1 MKKYLPILFAVM
13 LILTACG
20 QKPVFVVS
28 SNDDN
33 SISVTADRGPKD
45 CMGIG
50 YLTVGE
56 NEQIAVDADFNPDG
70 KLALRFMDGVLGSS
84 DFPDEPA
91 AEASISGSDSMT
103 FTAEPGEYTVAVIAQ
118 SKLTGNA
125 LIYTKPIV

>member
-1 MKKYLPILFAVM
+1 
-13 LILTACG
+13 
-20 QKPVFVVS
+20 
-28 SNDDN
+28 
-33 SISVTADRGPKD
+33 
-45 CMGIG
+45 
-50 YLTVGE
+50 
-56 NEQIAVDADFNPDG
+56 
-70 KLALRFMDGVLGSS
+70 MDGVLGSS